1 MGFIDRV
8 KGLFGIETE
17 EQKRAR
23 EEQARNE
30 QWEKSS
36 TISSVIELSRRLS
49 QINSFDNDTR
59 YSRISS
65 YELDRMSLDDLRKLK
80 DSLTRKVGFEKAK
93 QQDYMRRSEALQAA
107 KWTGEKPA
115 GMSDHDF
122 DRWQNDDGR

>member
-59 YSRISS
+59 YSRMSS
-65 YELDRMSLDDLRKLK
+65 YELDRMSL
-80 DSLTRKVGFEKAK
+80 VGFEKAK